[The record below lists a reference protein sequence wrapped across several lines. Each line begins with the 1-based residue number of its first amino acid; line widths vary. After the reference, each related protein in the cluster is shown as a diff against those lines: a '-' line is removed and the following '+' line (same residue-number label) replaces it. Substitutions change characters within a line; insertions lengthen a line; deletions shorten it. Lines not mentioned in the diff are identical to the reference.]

1 MLKLTKWTDDQL
13 PACVARASARRAL
26 RAMHARRWCNGL
38 ASGMRVRLDGL
49 KAKPELNGQVRCNVV
64 IAMYYC

>member
-1 MLKLTKWTDDQL
+1 
-13 PACVARASARRAL
+13 
-26 RAMHARRWCNGL
+26 MHARRWCNGL